1 MTMLATQ
8 NEEVFEQVMLGK
20 SLLQLYIETKLELDK
35 YKIIVDRFNAE
46 ELPSDDDAE
55 WVWD

>member
-1 MTMLATQ
+1 MLATQ